1 MRTMDRSRLLS
12 GVSELQLTTGIVGL
26 AVALKRRHP
35 YDVPMLHGRPD
46 RVAHD
51 SVVMGTALSAPLY
64 MLSVQWLATRR
75 LRGGAGHPWDRV
87 LGGLGAAMVAGY
99 LGEALVRHRLQR
111 SGYNF
116 VETPL
121 VAVAIGLSGAM
132 AVLGLTS
139 GSGDGVDTGPRSRA
153 ITG

>member
-1 MRTMDRSRLLS
+1 MRIMDRSRLLS
-12 GVSELQLTTGIVGL
+12 GVS
-26 AVALKRRHP
+26 
-35 YDVPMLHGRPD
+35 
-46 RVAHD
+46 
-51 SVVMGTALSAPLY
+51 
-64 MLSVQWLATRR
+64 
-75 LRGGAGHPWDRV
+75 RV

-111 SGYNF
+111 SGHDF

-139 GSGDGVDTGPRSRA
+139 GSGDGVHTGPRSRA
-153 ITG
+153 ITR